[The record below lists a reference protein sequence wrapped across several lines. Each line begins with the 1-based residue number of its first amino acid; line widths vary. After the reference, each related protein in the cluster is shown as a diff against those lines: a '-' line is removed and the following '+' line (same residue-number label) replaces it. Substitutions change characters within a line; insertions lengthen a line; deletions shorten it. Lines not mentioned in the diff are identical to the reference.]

1 MQGLRPDKRDH
12 ARGWLLK
19 GDSDLQTARLV
30 LGGDGPF
37 DTACFHAQ
45 QAVEKYL
52 TALLAYAGRTVPR
65 THNLED
71 LVGPCESLF
80 PDLEL
85 DEVELS
91 ELTPFAVELRYDF
104 EFWPT
109 RDDTADAIGTVEQVR
124 QAVLAVLP
132 PDVRP

>member
-1 MQGLRPDKRDH
+1 MPDQQPDNRDH

-30 LGGDGPF
+30 LAGDGPF

-52 TALLAYAGRTVPR
+52 KALLAYAGRPIPR

-71 LVGPCESLF
+71 LVGPCESLY
-80 PDLEL
+80 PKLDL

-104 EFWPT
+104 EFWPS
-109 RDDTADAIGTVEQVR
+109 RDDTVDAIGTVEQVR
-124 QAVLAVLP
+124 RAVLAVLP
-132 PDVRP
+132 ADAHP

>member
-1 MQGLRPDKRDH
+1 MQGQRPDRRDH

-19 GDSDLQTARLV
+19 GDSDLRTAQLV
-30 LGGDGPF
+30 LAGDGPY

-52 TALLAYAGRTVPR
+52 KALLAYAGRPVPR

-71 LVGPCESLF
+71 LVGPCESLY
-80 PDLEL
+80 PNL
-85 DEVELS
+85 DQAEDELS

-104 EFWPT
+104 EFWPS
-109 RDDTADAIGTVEQVR
+109 RDDTADAIGTVDQVR
-124 QAVLAVLP
+124 RAVLAVLP
-132 PDVRP
+132 PDVHP